1 VAVTEERPVRAKNWT
16 GSASAP
22 RWYAVAVGL
31 FLGIRAVTTLA
42 AGASFALP
50 GDGWRSVFQLAAVAV
65 LAAGVASPRAARAAV
80 AAVTVTYLL
89 ATAYEV
95 SGGATLLGAPSVGPA
110 VFGATVVRSAVAGA
124 RADIGSAWSGVVRFG
139 SIRSRNIRFAA
150 VRCGTGW
157 IIGWSAYA
165 FAAADLP

>member
-1 VAVTEERPVRAKNWT
+1 VRAKNWT

-31 FLGIRAVTTLA
+31 FLGIRAVTTLT

-80 AAVTVTYLL
+80 AAVTVIYVL

-95 SGGATLLGAPSVGPA
+95 SGGATLLGAIPVDMRDRLVHPLIA
-110 VFGATVVRSAVAGA
+110 VLGAVALL
-124 RADIGSAWSGVVRFG
+124 IGR
-139 SIRSRNIRFAA
+139 RRAA
-150 VRCGTGW
+150 VSRRN
-157 IIGWSAYA
+157 
-165 FAAADLP
+165 AAAVPPA

>member
-1 VAVTEERPVRAKNWT
+1 VRAKNWT
-16 GSASAP
+16 GAASAP

-42 AGASFALP
+42 AGASFAVP
-50 GDGWRSVFQLAAVAV
+50 GDGWRSVFQLAAAAV

-95 SGGATLLGAPSVGPA
+95 SGGATLLGAIPVDMRDRLVHPLIA
-110 VFGATVVRSAVAGA
+110 ALGAAALL
-124 RADIGSAWSGVVRFG
+124 IGR
-139 SIRSRNIRFAA
+139 RAA
-150 VRCGTGW
+150 VSRRASQRP
-157 IIGWSAYA
+157 SAST
-165 FAAADLP
+165 